1 MPDIHPLKNSRG
13 GFTLVELL
21 VVMVIVT
28 GISAVSFSM
37 WSSASQAGKQV
48 ACMGNLRNIGAALQ
62 IYAQENGGFYP
73 LTTHSSTLDRAWI
86 YALEEH
92 LGTFDEARICPADPK
107 GKERLAARGTSYIL
121 NSLVFVPSVDAFGR
135 PRGKAMN
142 RPANFAN
149 PAGTLLAV
157 VCSDHVGTSPGNDH
171 THSGNW
177 NSFPAIRR
185 DVATD
190 RHGQG
195 NPQGTKGGSNYLYA
209 DGHVRLIPGAT
220 IKELVN
226 SGINPAKPPE

>member
-1 MPDIHPLKNSRG
+1 MQGEHHIKNSKS

-21 VVMVIVT
+21 IVMVMVAGIAAIS
-28 GISAVSFSM
+28 ISA
-37 WSSASQAGKQV
+37 WKSASQAGKQV

-62 IYAQENGGFYP
+62 IYAQENGGTYP

-92 LGTFDEARICPADPK
+92 LGKFDEARICPADPK

-121 NSLVFVPSVDAFGR
+121 NSMVFVPSVDAFGR

-142 RPANFAN
+142 RPADLAD

-157 VCSDHVGTSPGNDH
+157 VCSDHVGASPGNDH
-171 THSGNW
+171 THSSNW
-177 NSFPAIRR
+177 NSFSAIRR

-195 NPQGTKGGSNYLYA
+195 NRQGTKGGSNYLYA

-220 IKELVN
+220 IKELVK